1 MSTYSFGHNL
11 SFIYLIVNPR
21 DESQIS
27 SRVIFHIQIDIIKK
41 KQLIHISCFLF
52 FHNTFSN

>member
-41 KQLIHISCFLF
+41 
-52 FHNTFSN
+52 SN